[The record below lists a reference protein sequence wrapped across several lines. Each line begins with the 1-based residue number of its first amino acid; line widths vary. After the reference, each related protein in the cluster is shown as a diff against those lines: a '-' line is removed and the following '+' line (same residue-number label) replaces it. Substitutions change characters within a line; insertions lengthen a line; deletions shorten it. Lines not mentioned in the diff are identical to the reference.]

1 MEQVTTRP
9 ISIQDVNSPN
19 RSALRTLSIGTAF
32 IVLVTASAFPQT
44 KDTRIGDDYAKAAL
58 RAVIYT
64 NESGITAE
72 RLSFLVDEAD
82 VEATTPAEEAS
93 FKELNRIVG
102 IWVRRPINENN
113 QACYQALKANLKA
126 RNGATPEACR

>member
-1 MEQVTTRP
+1 MIQRETNQVAR
-9 ISIQDVNSPN
+9 
-19 RSALRTLSIGTAF
+19 GTAHNP
-32 IVLVTASAFPQT
+32 ICGKVRKISMGTALIALLSTSLLSQS
-44 KDTRIGDDYAKAAL
+44 KDTTIGDDYAKAAL

-64 NESGITAE
+64 NESGVTAE

-102 IWVRRPINENN
+102 IWVRRPINDNN

>member
-1 MEQVTTRP
+1 MQIDLTRRVIGTVT
-9 ISIQDVNSPN
+9 ISVALAFLFAA
-19 RSALRTLSIGTAF
+19 SALSQ
-32 IVLVTASAFPQT
+32 S
-44 KDTRIGDDYAKAAL
+44 KDARIGDDYAKAAL